1 MSGADHGF
9 GGADKVSAEL
19 DPGAETGAEAELVD
33 SAGEAAGANV
43 AQFVG
48 AGLGTGTGNF
58 GTAAAAA
65 LEATTAGAVAGAGV
79 GGDAASTAGAG
90 VGVGGAAASAIG
102 VGVEFVPAAESA
114 TPGDAG
120 EDVAARIASVVT
132 VIQLEPGTDRAAAEA
147 SVAAFV
153 HPAGFRW

>member
-58 GTAAAAA
+58 GTAAAA
-65 LEATTAGAVAGAGV
+65 LELTTAGDVAGAGV
-79 GGDAASTAGAG
+79 GGAAASAIG
-90 VGVGGAAASAIG
+90 VGVGGAAASAIGVG